1 MVKLFSSSPMMNL
14 DLMEFFSR
22 NNLPTTKDE
31 VYVINLDDKNSKG
44 TQWFSLF
51 LNRNRAVYFDSF
63 GIKYITPEVLKKSK
77 INQLL
82 TIYEQHMK
90 IMNLLYVDFI
100 VSLS

>member
-14 DLMEFFSR
+14 DLMDFFSR

-63 GIKYITPEVLKKSK
+63 GIKYIPPEVLKKSK

>member
-63 GIKYITPEVLKKSK
+63 GIKYIP
-77 INQLL
+77 Q
-82 TIYEQHMK
+82 
-90 IMNLLYVDFI
+90 
-100 VSLS
+100 

>member
-63 GIKYITPEVLKKSK
+63 GIKYILPEVLKKSK

-82 TIYEQHMK
+82 TIYEN
-90 IMNLLYVDFI
+90 I
-100 VSLS
+100 